1 MNKKK
6 IIYFILFI
14 LVIFFVTLGCSLSN
28 WKEKA
33 KTELE
38 QNEKELLEIVE
49 LVKNNELEQ
58 DYDTLY
64 KIPDKYSNLTKDG
77 LIVVYQND
85 DDGVQI
91 GFYVF
96 RGMQTGSCYLMYSSG
111 GEDMIKK
118 NESGDPIIQI
128 ENFDG
133 NWYYVETDY

>member
-1 MNKKK
+1 MKKRIIFIFIILLMITGCTSSDWK
-6 IIYFILFI
+6 I
-14 LVIFFVTLGCSLSN
+14 
-28 WKEKA
+28 KA
-33 KTELE
+33 RKNLE
-38 QNEKELLEIVE
+38 QNENELLEVIE
-49 LVKNNELEQ
+49 LVKNEKLEQ
-58 DYDTLY
+58 NYGTLY
-64 KIPDKYSNLTKDG
+64 KIPDKYSKLTRDG

-118 NESGDPIIQI
+118 NESGHPIIQI

>member
-1 MNKKK
+1 MKKRIIFIFIILLMITGCTSSDWK
-6 IIYFILFI
+6 I
-14 LVIFFVTLGCSLSN
+14 
-28 WKEKA
+28 KA
-33 KTELE
+33 RKKLE
-38 QNEKELLEIVE
+38 QN
-49 LVKNNELEQ
+49 
-58 DYDTLY
+58 YGTLY
-64 KIPDKYSNLTKDG
+64 KIPDKYSKLTKDG

-118 NESGDPIIQI
+118 NESGHPIIQI

>member
-1 MNKKK
+1 MKKRIIFIFIILLMITGCTSSDWK
-6 IIYFILFI
+6 I
-14 LVIFFVTLGCSLSN
+14 
-28 WKEKA
+28 KA
-33 KTELE
+33 RKNLE
-38 QNEKELLEIVE
+38 QNENELLEVIE
-49 LVKNNELEQ
+49 LVKNEKLEQ
-58 DYDTLY
+58 NYGTLH
-64 KIPDKYSNLTKDG
+64 KIPDKYSKLTKDG

-118 NESGDPIIQI
+118 NESGHPIIQI